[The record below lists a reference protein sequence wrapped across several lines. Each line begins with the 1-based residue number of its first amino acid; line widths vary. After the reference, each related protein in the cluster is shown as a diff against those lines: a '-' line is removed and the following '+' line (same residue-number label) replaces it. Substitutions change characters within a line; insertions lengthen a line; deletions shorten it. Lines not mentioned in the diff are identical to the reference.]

1 MGWTCQLLEG
11 LEELSFKFERCGGT
25 FKRMKIINRASSRAL
40 EDLERSNWAL
50 NEEKLEENG
59 LGGDW
64 IRSGLVGYAL
74 EAQNLKEAHVRHH
87 PRNPPAQQHAGR
99 ARLCRGNFGNPFG
112 RLFEEGWCP
121 SFGDSWTSDFWRFSL
136 EF

>member
-25 FKRMKIINRASSRAL
+25 FKRMKIINRTSSRAL

-64 IRSGLVGYAL
+64 IRSGLSGLSYGGPKP
-74 EAQNLKEAHVRHH
+74 QRCYIQG
-87 PRNPPAQQHAGR
+87 PPAQQHAGR

>member
-11 LEELSFKFERCGGT
+11 LEELSFKFERCGGA
-25 FKRMKIINRASSRAL
+25 FKRMKIINRTSSRAL

-64 IRSGLVGYAL
+64 TRSELVGYAL
-74 EAQNLKEAHVRHH
+74 EAQKLKKSQCQA
-87 PRNPPAQQHAGR
+87 PPAQ
-99 ARLCRGNFGNPFG
+99 
-112 RLFEEGWCP
+112 
-121 SFGDSWTSDFWRFSL
+121 
-136 EF
+136 